1 MKSSQIRE
9 TFLSYFKKN
18 NHKII
23 HSSSLVPQNDP
34 TLMFANSGMVQFKN
48 VFTGK
53 ETRDYKR
60 AVTAQKCVRA
70 GGKHNDL
77 ENVGYTSRHH
87 TFFEM
92 LGNFSFGDYF
102 KDLAIELAWNLIV
115 KEFGIDKKKLLV
127 TVFDQDEEAFIL
139 WKKIAGLSENKILK
153 INTSDNFW
161 SMGET
166 GPCGP
171 CSEIFYDHGDSYP
184 GGPPGSDNEEGDRFI
199 EIWNLVF
206 MQYEQISKNIREDLP
221 KPSIDTG
228 MGLERVSALLQ
239 NTNDD
244 YATDIFSPLINKSIE
259 LSDLEEKA
267 NSASHR
273 VIADHL
279 RSASFLISDGVLPSN
294 EGRGYVLRRIMRRGM
309 RHAHSLGNKEPIFHK
324 IFPTLLHEMKD
335 SYPELDRAKD
345 LILNI
350 LLNEETRFK
359 QTIDN
364 GMKILEDEIN
374 NTQNNLFS
382 GEVAFKLYDTFG
394 FPLDLTQDYLKNKKI
409 LVDIDSFNKK
419 MEEQKKR
426 ARKSWKGTGDIEEN
440 KIWLKVTEKIQS
452 TEFLGYKQSGSES
465 IIVSLI
471 SDNKSV
477 DILNKG
483 EEGVI
488 ILNQTPFYGESGGQV
503 GDSGYLQIE
512 NFEFK
517 VKNTTKIFGNYH
529 LHWGQ
534 VIKGSC
540 NKGDVLEAYI
550 DYNRRDLIKCNHS
563 STHLLHSALR
573 KVLGNHI
580 FQKGSLVN
588 DEKLRFDFSH
598 NDIISEENLENI
610 ELLVNKIIKQKS
622 PVQIEIQDHS
632 VAVNSGAIALF
643 GEKYGD
649 EVRVVTMGKDRDNI
663 FSRELCGGTHVNN
676 TGDIEKFKIINQS
689 SIASGVR
696 RIEALTNIS
705 VNIFN
710 IDQELKQK
718 DITIQ
723 IKNEINK
730 YIDLIKD
737 INPRKKYN
745 IDLGKNLEKQLK
757 EIKKIYNDYKQN
769 VDIVKNKENI
779 KIEKIGSYNL
789 IYLLAN
795 NYPGKG
801 LKLFIDEQKKSH
813 PKESIIVLV
822 STDQNKVSIIVGI
835 TDDLINI
842 YDATNIVKVAS
853 NIVGGKGG
861 GGRKDLAQAGGHKPD
876 NADKIYDEIKKEVLK
891 LS

>member
-18 NHKII
+18 NHKIV

-53 ETRDYKR
+53 ENRDYKR

-77 ENVGYTSRHH
+77 ENVGYTARHH

-102 KDLAIELAWNLIV
+102 KDLAIELAWNLII
-115 KEFGIDKKKLLV
+115 KEFGIDKNKLLV

-184 GGPPGSDNEEGDRFI
+184 GGPPGSEDEDGDRFI

-206 MQYEQISKNIREDLP
+206 MQYEQITKDIREDLP

-228 MGLERVSALLQ
+228 MGLERVAALLQ

-244 YATDIFSPLINKSIE
+244 YATDIFTPLINKSIE
-259 LSDLEEKA
+259 LTNSDEKA
-267 NSASHR
+267 NSSSHR

-279 RSASFLISDGVLPSN
+279 RSASFLITDGVLPSN

-335 SYPELDRAKD
+335 SYPELNRAKD

-350 LLNEETRFK
+350 LLNEEKKFK

-364 GMKILEDEIN
+364 GIKILEDEIK

-409 LVDIDSFNKK
+409 LVDVDSFNKK

-426 ARKSWKGTGDIEEN
+426 ARQSWKGTGDIEEN
-440 KIWLKVTEKIQS
+440 KIWLEVTDKIKS
-452 TEFLGYKQSGSES
+452 TEFLGFEQSGSES
-465 IIVSLI
+465 IILSLI

-477 DILNKG
+477 DKLIKG

-503 GDSGYLQIE
+503 GDNGYLQNE
-512 NFEFK
+512 NFKFN
-517 VKNTTKIFGNYH
+517 VNNTTKIFGNYF

-540 NKGDVLEAYI
+540 NVGEVLEAYI
-550 DYNRRDLIKCNHS
+550 DYNRRHLIKCNHS

-573 KVLGNHI
+573 EVLGNHI

-598 NDIISEENLENI
+598 NDMISEENLKKI
-610 ELLVNKIIKQKS
+610 ELLVNKIIKQRS
-622 PVQIEIQDHS
+622 PVQIELQDHNE
-632 VAVNSGAIALF
+632 AVNSGAIALF

-649 EVRVVTMGKDRDNI
+649 EVRVVEMGKDRDNF

-676 TGDIEKFKIINQS
+676 TGDIEKFKIINES
-689 SIASGVR
+689 SIASGIR

-710 IDQELKQK
+710 RDQESKQK
-718 DITIQ
+718 DFKMQ
-723 IKNEINK
+723 IKKEINK
-730 YIDLIKD
+730 YIDLIKI
-737 INPRKKYN
+737 INPQKIYN
-745 IDLGKNLEKQLK
+745 IDLQENLEEQLK
-757 EIKKIYNDYKQN
+757 KIKKIYNDNKQN
-769 VDIVKNKENI
+769 IDIAKNKENI
-779 KIEKIGSYNL
+779 KIEKIGNYNL
-789 IYLLAN
+789 IYLLSN
-795 NYPGKG
+795 NYPSKA
-801 LKLFIDEQKKSH
+801 LKMFIDEQKKLH

-822 STDQNKVSIIVGI
+822 STDQNKVSIIVGL
-835 TDDLINI
+835 TDDLTNI

-853 NIVGGKGG
+853 TIVGGKGG
-861 GGRKDLAQAGGHKPD
+861 GGRKDLAQAGGNIPD
-876 NADKIYDEIKKEVLK
+876 KADKIYNEIKKEVLK
-891 LS
+891 LT

>member
-18 NHKII
+18 NHKIV

-102 KDLAIELAWNLIV
+102 KDLAIELAWNLII
-115 KEFGIDKKKLLV
+115 KEFGIDKNKLLV

-184 GGPPGSDNEEGDRFI
+184 GGPPGSDDEDGDRFI

-206 MQYEQISKNIREDLP
+206 MQYEQITKDIREDLP

-228 MGLERVSALLQ
+228 MGLERVAALLQ

-244 YATDIFSPLINKSIE
+244 YATDIFTPLINKSIE
-259 LSDLEEKA
+259 LTNSEEKA

-279 RSASFLISDGVLPSN
+279 RSASFLITDGVLPSN

-324 IFPTLLHEMKD
+324 IFPTLLHEMKF
-335 SYPELDRAKD
+335 SYPELNRAKD

-350 LLNEETRFK
+350 LLNEETKFK
-359 QTIDN
+359 QTIDK

-409 LVDIDSFNKK
+409 LVDVDSFNKK

-426 ARKSWKGTGDIEEN
+426 ARQSWKGTGDIEEN
-440 KIWLKVTEKIQS
+440 KIWLEVTDKIKS
-452 TEFLGYKQSGSES
+452 TEFLGYEQSGSES
-465 IIVSLI
+465 IILSLI

-477 DILNKG
+477 DKLNKG

-503 GDSGYLQIE
+503 GDNGYLQNE
-512 NFEFK
+512 NFKFN
-517 VKNTTKIFGNYH
+517 VINTTKIFGNYF

-540 NKGDVLEAYI
+540 NVGEVLEAYI
-550 DYNRRDLIKCNHS
+550 DYNRRHLIKCNHS

-573 KVLGNHI
+573 EVLGNHI
-580 FQKGSLVN
+580 SQKGSLVN

-598 NDIISEENLENI
+598 NDIISEENLEKI

-622 PVQIEIQDHS
+622 PVQIKIQDHNE
-632 VAVNSGAIALF
+632 AVNSGAIALF

-649 EVRVVTMGKDRDNI
+649 EVRVVVMGKGRDNI

-676 TGDIEKFKIINQS
+676 TGDIEKFKITNES
-689 SIASGVR
+689 SIASGIR

-710 IDQELKQK
+710 RDQESKQK
-718 DITIQ
+718 DFKIQ
-723 IKNEINK
+723 IKKEINK
-730 YIDLIKD
+730 YIGLIKD
-737 INPRKKYN
+737 INPQKTYN
-745 IDLGKNLEKQLK
+745 IDLEKNLEEQLK
-757 EIKKIYNDYKQN
+757 EIKNIYNNNKQN
-769 VDIVKNKENI
+769 MDIEKNKENI
-779 KIEKIGSYNL
+779 KIEKIGNYNL

-795 NYPGKG
+795 NYPAKA
-801 LKLFIDEQKKSH
+801 LKIFIDEQKKSH
-813 PKESIIVLV
+813 PQESIIVLV
-822 STDQNKVSIIVGI
+822 STDKNKVTIIVGL
-835 TDDLINI
+835 TDDLTNI
-842 YDATNIVKVAS
+842 YDATNIVKIAS
-853 NIVGGKGG
+853 SIVGGKGG
-861 GGRKDLAQAGGHKPD
+861 GGRKDLAQAGGNIPD
-876 NADKIYDEIKKEVLK
+876 NADKIYNEIKKEVLK
-891 LS
+891 LT